1 MTTKKEMLGL
11 LDNLKGKIADDIRK
25 LIEAMP
31 DEPEVWKPE
40 EIKWENYFIM
50 SPDGSISRV
59 DYSKECYLKTG
70 FCRPNGVDSRHF
82 FDKTVM
88 PMFLIALRA
97 YQIDP
102 EWKADWKNPSQS
114 KWTLFYDHQHCAW
127 NLDLHQIFQF
137 PGQPYMAGSTARQIR
152 DELNSGF
159 LKVGI
164 GEKK

>member
-102 EWKADWKNPSQS
+102 EWKADWKDRFQRKYTPYFDHEYNEWS
-114 KWTLFYDHQHCAW
+114 FYTNTTHEIPGAPYTNSETID
-127 NLDLHQIFQF
+127 QIVN
-137 PGQPYMAGSTARQIR
+137 
-152 DELNSGF
+152 ELKSGF
-159 LKVGI
+159 LKVRI
-164 GEKK
+164 P